1 MASSRNPLAFLARCI
16 APLLCAGAVLLGTG
30 AGILAC
36 NPGTGIG
43 ALTGTVTVA
52 DCELVDAPFDLDP
65 DFFIAEGVL
74 GGLHMRI
81 QHGSDLP
88 LRSDGFWID
97 VLSSRAVLDLG
108 LGTPIPVATGS
119 RTDAVKVSLYLNASC
134 PVLRHEAPAVLE
146 GVGGTITFTR
156 IYDPAADDSEPNIVG
171 TFDAVEFIDPARPTT
186 RHATV
191 SGNFDFIYNRGRPA
205 QRYP

>member
-1 MASSRNPLAFLARCI
+1 MASSRSSLAFLARCI
-16 APLLCAGAVLLGTG
+16 APLFCASAVLLGTG

-36 NPGTGIG
+36 NPGTGVG
-43 ALTGTVTVA
+43 SLTGTLTVA
-52 DCELVDAPFDLDP
+52 DCEIVDAPFDLDP

-74 GGLHMRI
+74 GGLHMRL

-97 VLSSRAVLDLG
+97 VLSSQAVVDRG

-119 RTDAVKVSLYLNASC
+119 RTDAVKVSMYLNASC

-146 GVGGTITFTR
+146 GVGGTIAFTQ
-156 IYDPAADDSEPNIVG
+156 IYNPDADGEPNIVG
-171 TFDAVEFIDPARPTT
+171 TFDAVEFIDPARPST
-186 RHATV
+186 RHATI

>member
-1 MASSRNPLAFLARCI
+1 M
-16 APLLCAGAVLLGTG
+16 
-30 AGILAC
+30 
-36 NPGTGIG
+36 
-43 ALTGTVTVA
+43 
-52 DCELVDAPFDLDP
+52 
-65 DFFIAEGVL
+65 L
-74 GGLHMRI
+74 GGLHMRL

-88 LRSDGFWID
+88 VRSDGFWID
-97 VLSSRAVLDLG
+97 VLSSRAVVDLG
-108 LGTPIPVATGS
+108 FGTPIPVATGS

-134 PVLRHEAPAVLE
+134 PVLRHEAPALLE
-146 GVGGTITFTR
+146 GVGGTITFTQ
-156 IYDPAADDSEPNIVG
+156 IYDPEADDSEPNIVG